1 VCLSFF
7 SVFLSVLDKER
18 NISVVFEEV
27 SLQDFRTRA
36 KHSLEPE
43 KIINLD

>member
-1 VCLSFF
+1 MCLSFF

-18 NISVVFEEV
+18 NIGVVFKEV
-27 SLQDFRTRA
+27 SLQDFGTRA

-43 KIINLD
+43 KIINPD